1 VTNRQLGL
9 AARPE
14 VDPEITAVVAAAVS
28 QLLSGGAGPREVQR
42 ESTAWKFSGRWFAGH
57 QVRTRLRP
65 H

>member
-1 VTNRQLGL
+1 MERRLGL
-9 AARPE
+9 SPRPE
-14 VDPEITAVVAAAVS
+14 VDPELTAVVTVAVS
-28 QLLSGGAGPREVQR
+28 QLLSGGGAPAEVQR

>member
-1 VTNRQLGL
+1 MERRLGL
-9 AARPE
+9 APRPE
-14 VDPEITAVVAAAVS
+14 VDPEVTAVVAAAVS
-28 QLLSGGAGPREVQR
+28 QMVGGGAPIEVQR